1 MSSCVVPRTVVP
13 RWEVGPPKQRVRGDV
28 EGNVAPGG
36 SPRVD
41 DRPAGALGGRGGAGA
56 ALDLYGH
63 LPVGRRRAAGT
74 IRLVAK
80 GRRGGAEGDLPPGLA
95 KPAQR
100 ALAQAG
106 ISRLEHL
113 TKLSAAEVLR
123 LHGMGPKAMDQ
134 LRRALAAAG
143 QSFAG

>member
-1 MSSCVVPRTVVP
+1 
-13 RWEVGPPKQRVRGDV
+13 
-28 EGNVAPGG
+28 
-36 SPRVD
+36 
-41 DRPAGALGGRGGAGA
+41 
-56 ALDLYGH
+56 
-63 LPVGRRRAAGT
+63 
-74 IRLVAK
+74 VAK